1 MNWLDIVGHENN
13 IKLLKGMLDKDAVPH
28 ALLFVGP
35 EGIGKF
41 QLAKVL
47 AKPLLCPKVASS
59 CQDCQQCLVEPVDQN
74 IDLVIIKPDNDVIK
88 IEQVRKLQQDLIL
101 GPHKAKRK
109 VIIIDNA
116 DKMTVQT
123 ANSLLKTL
131 EEPANNIIFILIATK
146 PEALLDTIKSRCQ
159 IMNFQPISPNIL
171 EKYLVNEKGVSLAE
185 AAVVSRVSGGR
196 ISKALELLS
205 EDGLIMRKLAF
216 KIVNALP
223 KMRKTEVWE
232 YGNKVVE
239 LERSQ
244 IVELLVHVKMLLR
257 DILILHY
264 DEQDTLLYNIDLTAE
279 LKEQIK
285 YWSDYQLVWVQKEIA
300 RSIQAIEANA
310 NLKLIIEAMLIKVID
325 ELQRR

>member
-1 MNWLDIVGHENN
+1 
-13 IKLLKGMLDKDAVPH
+13 
-28 ALLFVGP
+28 
-35 EGIGKF
+35 
-41 QLAKVL
+41 
-47 AKPLLCPKVASS
+47 
-59 CQDCQQCLVEPVDQN
+59 
-74 IDLVIIKPDNDVIK
+74 
-88 IEQVRKLQQDLIL
+88 
-101 GPHKAKRK
+101 
-109 VIIIDNA
+109 
-116 DKMTVQT
+116 
-123 ANSLLKTL
+123 
-131 EEPANNIIFILIATK
+131 
-146 PEALLDTIKSRCQ
+146 
-159 IMNFQPISPNIL
+159 
-171 EKYLVNEKGVSLAE
+171 
-185 AAVVSRVSGGR
+185 
-196 ISKALELLS
+196 
-205 EDGLIMRKLAF
+205 
-216 KIVNALP
+216 
-223 KMRKTEVWE
+223 MRKTEVWE

>member
-13 IKLLKGMLDKDAVPH
+13 IKLLKGMINKNSIPH

-47 AKPLLCPKVASS
+47 AKTLLCSKAEMI
-59 CQDCQQCLVEPVDQN
+59 CQECVKCMVEPVDQN
-74 IDLVIIKPDNDVIK
+74 IDLIIIKPENDVIK
-88 IEQVRKLQQDLIL
+88 IDQIRKLQQELIS
-101 GPHKAKRK
+101 GPHKSQYK

-131 EEPANNIIFILIATK
+131 EEPADNIVFILIATK
-146 PEALLDTIKSRCQ
+146 SEALLDTIKSRCQ
-159 IMNFQPISPNIL
+159 IMTFQPIAPNIL
-171 EKYLVNEKGVSLAE
+171 EQYLITEKGVSLSE
-185 AAVVSRVSGGR
+185 AAVVSKVSGGR

-216 KIVNALP
+216 RIVTALP
-223 KMRKTEVWE
+223 KMKKEEVWE

-239 LERSQ
+239 LERSE
-244 IVELLVHVKMLLR
+244 IVELLVHIKMLLR

-264 DEQDTLLYNIDLTAE
+264 DEQDKLLYNIDLTNE
-279 LKEQIK
+279 LREQIK
-285 YWSDYQLVWVQKEIA
+285 YWSDYNLVWVQKEIA
-300 RSIQAIEANA
+300 KCIQAIEANS
-310 NLKLIIEAMLIKVID
+310 NVKLIIEAMLLKVID
-325 ELQRR
+325 EVQRG

>member
-13 IKLLKGMLDKDAVPH
+13 IKLLKGMLNKNSIPH

-47 AKPLLCPKVASS
+47 AKTLLCSKAEML
-59 CQDCQQCLVEPVDQN
+59 CQECVECMVEPVDRN
-74 IDLVIIKPDNDVIK
+74 IDLIIIKPENDVIK
-88 IEQVRKLQQDLIL
+88 IDQVRKLQQDLIL
-101 GPHKAKRK
+101 GPHKSERK

-131 EEPANNIIFILIATK
+131 EDPADNVVFILIATK

-159 IMNFQPISPNIL
+159 IMTFQPIAPNIL
-171 EKYLVNEKGVSLAE
+171 EKYLITAKGVSLSE
-185 AAVVSRVSGGR
+185 AAVVSKVSGGR

-205 EDGLIMRKLAF
+205 EDGLIMRKLALR
-216 KIVNALP
+216 IVMALP
-223 KMRKTEVWE
+223 KMKKEEVWE
-232 YGNKVVE
+232 YGNKVIE
-239 LERSQ
+239 LERSE
-244 IVELLVHVKMLLR
+244 IVELLVHIKMLLR

-264 DEQDTLLYNIDLTAE
+264 DEQDKLLYNIDLTNE
-279 LKEQIK
+279 LLEQIK

-300 RSIQAIEANA
+300 KCIQAIEANA
-310 NLKLIIEAMLIKVID
+310 NVKLIIEAMLLKVID
-325 ELQRR
+325 EVQRR